1 MKQSDLQI
9 SRISSIDVDIIS
21 VYRSASCQNAFEH
34 ISKLIVCD
42 KTTII
47 CGDFNVCFIKKKSN
61 QLIQSLLKLGFE
73 QKVTAA
79 THFHGGLIDHAYY
92 KDGKAGFDVE
102 VNLYSPY
109 YTAFDHD
116 ALCIIMKKK
125 KTS

>member
-1 MKQSDLQI
+1 MEVKEAKVLVFFYKPEKFTVSGYVKQSDLQI

-21 VYRSASCQNAFEH
+21 VYRSASCKNAFEH

-73 QKVTAA
+73 QKGVR
-79 THFHGGLIDHAYY
+79 
-92 KDGKAGFDVE
+92 VRSR
-102 VNLYSPY
+102 V
-109 YTAFDHD
+109 
-116 ALCIIMKKK
+116 
-125 KTS
+125 

>member
-1 MKQSDLQI
+1 M
-9 SRISSIDVDIIS
+9 
-21 VYRSASCQNAFEH
+21 NEH

-47 CGDFNVCFIKKKSN
+47 CGYFNVCFLKKKSN

-73 QKVTAA
+73 QKVAAA

-92 KDGKAGFDVE
+92 RDDKAGFDVE